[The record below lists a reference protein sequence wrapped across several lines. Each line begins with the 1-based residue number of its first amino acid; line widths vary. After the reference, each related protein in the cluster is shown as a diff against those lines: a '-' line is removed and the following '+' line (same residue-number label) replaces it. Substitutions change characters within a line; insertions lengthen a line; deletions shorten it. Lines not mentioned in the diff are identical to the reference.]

1 MAQLKKYKCK
11 RCGYSILAHRK
22 GHYSLM
28 AGECYTFSC
37 SECKEIVSLLVS
49 DLAKQYYFLT
59 CPNCGSQDSLTSW
72 NPVDGPRIQL
82 ASANLQHLF
91 VKALIRS

>member
-22 GHYSLM
+22 GRYSLM

-72 NPVDGPRIQL
+72 NPVDGHCPKCNGEMK
-82 ASANLQHLF
+82 SSF
-91 VKALIRS
+91 GTWMVD